1 MRRTS
6 WRVGESDRLGDGLA
20 HDANHSTAH
29 KWICVAW
36 RDAESNAT
44 SGSVYLGDK
53 QMGLQHY
60 SQFNATYIPDIINVT
75 GGDDGRPS
83 VSEIKN
89 YSCFVTKSTA
99 HPAVTTLNGGEYA
112 FGNTEERLKWRVLGA
127 RVRGVPAM
135 GCFNHSNGAG
145 HVAPHFGDY
154 GDAIH
159 NRKAT
164 VRLLVHEAT
173 LGGMSPY
180 AARHLRRLGRDAVE
194 GGTDGTDY
202 TRSFTARS
210 FVPHYAQRISTA
222 CVMYGAE
229 GILKGIRKASHTRLR
244 RALACA

>member
-1 MRRTS
+1 
-6 WRVGESDRLGDGLA
+6 
-20 HDANHSTAH
+20 
-29 KWICVAW
+29 
-36 RDAESNAT
+36 
-44 SGSVYLGDK
+44 
-53 QMGLQHY
+53 MGR
-60 SQFNATYIPDIINVT
+60 FD
-75 GGDDGRPS
+75 
-83 VSEIKN
+83 
-89 YSCFVTKSTA
+89 
-99 HPAVTTLNGGEYA
+99 
-112 FGNTEERLKWRVLGA
+112 
-127 RVRGVPAM
+127 
-135 GCFNHSNGAG
+135 HSNGAG
-145 HVAPHFGDY
+145 HVAMHLGDY

-180 AARHLRRLGRDAVE
+180 AARHLRRLSRDAVE

-210 FVPHYAQRISTA
+210 FVPYYAQRISTA